1 MNQPHEIIQNISLT
15 EKAQLLC
22 EKENRYFFR
31 VTPSANKLQIKVAV
45 EQLFKTKVVSV
56 NTSNYAGKKKRE
68 RTAAFGRKANWKR
81 AIVRL
86 KDGEK
91 IDLA

>member
-31 VTPSANKLQIKVAV
+31 VSPSANKLQIKVAV

>member
-1 MNQPHEIIQNISLT
+1 MNHPHEIIQNISLT

-31 VTPSANKLQIKVAV
+31 VSPSANKLEIKSAV
-45 EQLFKTKVVSV
+45 EHLFKTKVLSV
-56 NTSNYAGKKKRE
+56 NTANYAGKKKRE
-68 RTAAFGRKANWKR
+68 RTAAFGRKAHWKR

-86 KDGEK
+86 KAGEK

>member
-1 MNQPHEIIQNISLT
+1 MNHPHEIIYNISLT
-15 EKAQLLC
+15 EKAQLLS
-22 EKENRYFFR
+22 EKENQYFFR
-31 VTPSANKLQIKVAV
+31 VSPGANKLEIKMAV

-68 RTAAFGRKANWKR
+68 RSAAFGRKAHWKR

-86 KDGEK
+86 KAGEK